1 MNICVT
7 GASQGLGR
15 SLCRELASRGDNVWG
30 IARGEEKL
38 RTLAADLPP
47 QRFRWSKGDIATEA
61 SLQEWL
67 HAMDAATFVPDCII
81 LNASIQQNDME
92 ASYDHAVGQEVLR
105 INLEGALRC
114 VAAFLPLFL
123 TRRQGSFV
131 AVASTVALRPSVRS
145 ASYAA
150 SKAGLA
156 MAFRSLRLRY
166 RMEGVRFAT
175 VFLGPIATEMW
186 EGGKRWLVPDPGDAA
201 AIVASFAKGS
211 RHTLYYPFLSTF
223 LLRATSCLPDRV
235 FTLCS
240 NALLKKALC

>member
-47 QRFRWSKGDIATEA
+47 QRFRWSRGDVATEA

-67 HAMDAATFVPDCII
+67 HAMNVASFVPDCII

-92 ASYDHAVGQEVLR
+92 GAYDHAAGQEVLR

-114 VAAFLPLFL
+114 VEAFLPLFL
-123 TRRQGSFV
+123 ARRRGSFV
-131 AVASTVALRPSVRS
+131 TIASTAALRPSVRS

-166 RMEGVRFAT
+166 REDGVRFAT

-186 EGGKRWLVPDPGDAA
+186 EGRRHWLVSDPGDAA
-201 AIVASFAKGS
+201 ATVASFARGS

-235 FTLCS
+235 FALCS
-240 NALLKKALC
+240 NALLKNALW